1 MYQRAYAASKQVFN
15 AIMDEGEDE
24 EVDDA
29 EAGDDQDTQDVENE
43 SEVQD
48 EEEHDVLAAMWQ
60 SIGST
65 SASSLKE

>member
-1 MYQRAYAASKQVFN
+1 
-15 AIMDEGEDE
+15 MDEGEDE

-29 EAGDDQDTQDVENE
+29 EAGDDQDIQDVENE